1 MKRNLIRVS
10 RLLISL
16 VIVAMLVVFA
26 TKVNWHSTWAAI
38 RESSISILLLAALVN
53 LISLGLKGVRWWI
66 FLRPIGANSLWLAL
80 RATFAGA
87 GLNNVLVANS
97 GEAARVIFVSRS
109 AHITS
114 AKVLATLALERLF
127 ELIGYVVMLALAV
140 SFLPLPAALERTRPF
155 AWIALVLIAGML
167 IYLLRRP
174 EGVEQAAI
182 ATELGWRA
190 KVRQYMRR
198 FMHALAGIS
207 TGPRFGAA
215 LALSVAIW
223 ALQVATYAL
232 TALAAHFPLPLVGTV
247 AAILAVNIG
256 FAIRAT
262 PGNVGVFQMLYAATT
277 TAFGFDQNQALAVAF
292 LIQTQQI
299 LPVTIL
305 GIGLAP
311 EFIFQKRRRAPRA
324 DNILP
329 DEPVV
334 GDSAKVSGFRTRA

>member
-1 MKRNLIRVS
+1 MKRHLTRAL
-10 RLLISL
+10 RLTITGIIL
-16 VIVAMLVVFA
+16 AMLLVFA

-38 RESSISILLLAALVN
+38 QDSSLSILLAAALVN
-53 LISLGLKGVRWWI
+53 LLSLALKGVRWWI
-66 FLRPIGANSLWLAL
+66 FLRPIGVTSIWLAL

-97 GEAARVIFVSRS
+97 GEAARVIFVSRA
-109 AHITS
+109 AHVTS

-140 SFLPLPAALERTRPF
+140 SFLPLPSALERTRPF
-155 AWIALVLIAGML
+155 AWLALVLMAGML
-167 IYLLRRP
+167 VYLVRRP
-174 EGVEQAAI
+174 EGTEQPLEV
-182 ATELGWRA
+182 TSEGWRA
-190 KVRQYMRR
+190 KTRHYLRR

-232 TALAAHFPLPLVGTV
+232 TAAAAHFPLPLVGTV
-247 AAILAVNIG
+247 AALLAVNIG

-277 TAFGFDQNQALAVAF
+277 TAFGFDENTALAVAF

-305 GIGLAP
+305 GIALAP
-311 EFIFQKRRRAPRA
+311 EFIFQKRRKVARP

-329 DEPVV
+329 DEPVLNE
-334 GDSAKVSGFRTRA
+334 RAAG